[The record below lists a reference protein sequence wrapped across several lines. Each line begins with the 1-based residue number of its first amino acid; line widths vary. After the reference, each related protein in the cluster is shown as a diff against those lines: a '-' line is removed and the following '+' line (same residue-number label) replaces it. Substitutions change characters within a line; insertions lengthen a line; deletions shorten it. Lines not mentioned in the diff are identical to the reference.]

1 GQGHDEAGCLAAHPA
16 RPLLALPGHYL
27 DRHILGRL
35 SARSALEMDASGLPV
50 ERSIRP
56 YLIGLGL
63 AFILTAIP
71 FALVALSALP
81 RFTMLIVIAV
91 AAVLQILVH
100 FRFFLHIG
108 IRSTPAE
115 NLIALAFA
123 AILIVFMVGG
133 TLWIM
138 FDLHYRMMV

>member
-1 GQGHDEAGCLAAHPA
+1 
-16 RPLLALPGHYL
+16 
-27 DRHILGRL
+27 
-35 SARSALEMDASGLPV
+35 MDASGLPV

-71 FALVALSALP
+71 FALATVSALP
-81 RFTMLIVIAV
+81 RSTTLVIV
-91 AAVLQILVH
+91 AAAAILQVLVH
-100 FRFFLHIG
+100 FRMFLHIG
-108 IRSTPAE
+108 LRSTPAE